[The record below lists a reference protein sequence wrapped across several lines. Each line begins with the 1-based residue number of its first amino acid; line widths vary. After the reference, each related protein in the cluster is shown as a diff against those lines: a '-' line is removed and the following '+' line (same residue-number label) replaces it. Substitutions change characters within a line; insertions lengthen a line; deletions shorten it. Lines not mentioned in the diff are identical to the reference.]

1 MLDLNATGCQNLR
14 VVKPVAISRIENW
27 NAFASRE
34 SSKLAITR
42 IEVTVNE
49 RLRQMNIF
57 PVGSL
62 GQIDSLYPNRRAMK
76 NGLIESITHTWLA
89 ARRQVPAI
97 LLLNLPFQ
105 IDQNSSLL

>member
-1 MLDLNATGCQNLR
+1 MNATGRQNLR

-34 SSKLAITR
+34 SSELAITR

-49 RLRQMNIF
+49 GLGQMSIF

-62 GQIDSLYPNRRAMK
+62 GQIDSFYPNGRAMK
-76 NGLIESITHTWLA
+76 NGLIESITHAWLA
-89 ARRQVPAI
+89 ARRQVSAI

-105 IDQNSSLL
+105 IDQNSSVL